1 MLMNPA
7 TKPSAWTCAA
17 LLACLAPAGCLA
29 GDDGLV
35 GCWRSISITQHLA
48 DGRSKTDASGACTLE
63 VLRERIVSSCLR
75 DGERTGT
82 EYTYRIVRPGTY
94 EATIVANA
102 RRPDTVGGTREY
114 DYRIAG
120 DRLFITTY
128 PQTTVPAPAS
138 RAVRVES
145 ESARVGCAP
154 AGHAD

>member
-1 MLMNPA
+1 MRPVHVHGRPA
-7 TKPSAWTCAA
+7 ARPA
-17 LLACLAPAGCLA
+17 LCGAGRIGPLPA
-29 GDDGLV
+29 
-35 GCWRSISITQHLA
+35 
-48 DGRSKTDASGACTLE
+48 
-63 VLRERIVSSCLR
+63 
-75 DGERTGT
+75 ERTGT